1 MISRLMDLVLLL
13 AELNERDDRS
23 MKDIGKEL
31 SLLGYTSEE
40 ITQAMSWISSNKTA
54 SNTCVTDASRCGGQR
69 VLTSWER
76 ACLGEEAQRYL
87 LRLLNLG
94 IIDQC
99 QLDRILVRIAPFS
112 MERTDFDDV
121 KLIACSIIFNASAYD
136 LDDQE
141 LKDLDEKRD
150 IN

>member
-13 AELNERDDRS
+13 AEMNERDAGS
-23 MKDIGKEL
+23 VKDIGKEL
-31 SLLGYTSEE
+31 SLRGYTPEE
-40 ITQAMSWISSNKTA
+40 VNQAMSWISSSKTA
-54 SNTCVTDASRCGGQR
+54 SSTCVRGVSKSSSQR

-76 ACLGEEAQRYL
+76 TCLGEEGQRYL

-94 IIDQC
+94 IIDNC
-99 QLDRILVRIAPFS
+99 QLDRILIRIAPFS
-112 MERTDFDDV
+112 MERTDLDEV
-121 KLIACSIIFNASAYD
+121 KLIACSIIFNAPAYD

-141 LKDLDEKRD
+141 LKEMDENRD